1 MLVHNYRITPPACAG
16 KTTGPSLI
24 VLDEWDHPRMCG
36 KDKTTMAIL
45 LLPLGSPLHVRERL
59 ILTFHRNLLIGI
71 TPACAGK
78 TRIGIE
84 GSVARGDHPR
94 MCGKDLSFLKIQF
107 SCRGSPPHVR
117 ERLYPDHSCI
127 LCGRITPACAGKTVA
142 DGEAGPEI

>member
-1 MLVHNYRITPPACAG
+1 
-16 KTTGPSLI
+16 
-24 VLDEWDHPRMCG
+24 MCG

-127 LCGRITPACAGKTVA
+127 LCGRITPACAGKTGFRA
-142 DGEAGPEI
+142 STSQETEDHPRMCGKDRISPYSPSE

>member
-1 MLVHNYRITPPACAG
+1 
-16 KTTGPSLI
+16 
-24 VLDEWDHPRMCG
+24 MCG

-127 LCGRITPACAGKTVA
+127 LCGRITPACAGKTIA
-142 DGEAGPEI
+142 FTGYDRWKRDHPRMCGKDERTISDGLRL